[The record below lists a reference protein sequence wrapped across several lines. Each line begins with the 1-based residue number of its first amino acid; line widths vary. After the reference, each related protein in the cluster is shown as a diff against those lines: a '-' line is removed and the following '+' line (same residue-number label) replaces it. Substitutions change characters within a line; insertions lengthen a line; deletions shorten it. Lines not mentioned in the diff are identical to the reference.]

1 MIKLCEISMNEV
13 MNWLYYNSEIIE
25 KVFLKDIHINM
36 NFDVIFIIR
45 LILICNKDI
54 KNEIC
59 MKENLKISYFCK
71 LKAWTVICNLSSIIV
86 VANQLFT

>member
-45 LILICNKDI
+45 LILICN
-54 KNEIC
+54 NFV
-59 MKENLKISYFCK
+59 NKIMNVNYTHKFSQDE
-71 LKAWTVICNLSSIIV
+71 WHDN
-86 VANQLFT
+86 